1 MTFNEQDL
9 SALSSKLDPSQEVA
23 LRQALQNRVALIQG
37 PPGTGKTY
45 TGMVWLM
52 YVGSWSQ
59 VKFQR

>member
-45 TGMVWLM
+45 TGMV
-52 YVGSWSQ
+52 
-59 VKFQR
+59 